1 MGYKVYAGTM
11 KVCDGFTKFKPKDY
25 KFPPTSTSED
35 GYVYSPGA
43 AEWDKKILIWD
54 GTTTALITDPVLT
67 QETNEIETFAFTV
80 PKSLLSPDER
90 DESNPIYDKIE
101 EWNTII
107 GIYEDDVL
115 IWLGYVTATSL
126 QFNLNYGVTV
136 YQLAGALQQKGVRI
150 NAKKY
155 IMSNNKDGSLTYE
168 SIFENA
174 VAFGSRDPFSFGGAS
189 HVNPEFI
196 IDRSKD
202 GAVVD
207 TAWNII
213 QSLIL
218 NEYGGFLYY
227 DYVTNSEGK
236 ILFIIYHLDET
247 PDRTEQTIEF
257 GVNMLDLQ
265 IEEDIS
271 TDLVNLVS
279 GYNRWS
285 ETVTSGWWI
294 FASTS
299 TTDKY
304 AMGEAKDETSIAK
317 YGIHSREILD
327 DTAKTRDA
335 MNKVCE
341 EALKQ
346 YKQFIEPTIMV
357 KAFDLADTGVET
369 DHLGFLK
376 KTRIISEPHNID
388 EWMVCT
394 KAVLPLDKPDQKE
407 FTYGR
412 PSEKLTDQQAKSTTQ
427 GSHHDLSIR
436 GLIRAANG

>member
-11 KVCDGFTKFKPKDY
+11 KTCEGLTKFKPEDY
-25 KFPPTSTSED
+25 KFPPTSED
-35 GYVYSPGA
+35 GYVYSPDA

-54 GTTTALITDPVLT
+54 GTTTALIIDPVLT
-67 QETNEIETFAFTV
+67 QEMNEIETFAFTV

-126 QFNLNYGVTV
+126 QFNLNYDVTV
-136 YQLAGALQQKGVRI
+136 YQLAGSLQQKGVRI

-155 IMSNNKDGSLTYE
+155 IMSNNKEGAFTYE
-168 SIFENA
+168 SIFQNA
-174 VAFGSRDPFSFGGAS
+174 VEYGARDPFAFGGAS
-189 HVNPEFI
+189 HVNPELI

-236 ILFIIYHLDET
+236 IFFIIYHLDET
-247 PDRTEQTIEF
+247 PDQTEQTIEF

-271 TDLVNLVS
+271 TDLVNFVS

-304 AMGEAKDETSIAK
+304 AVGEAKDEASIAK

-346 YKQFIEPTIMV
+346 YKQFVEPTITV
-357 KAFDLADTGVET
+357 KAFDLADTGVAT

-412 PSEKLTDQQAKSTTQ
+412 LPEKLTDQQAKNATQ

>member
-11 KVCDGFTKFKPKDY
+11 KVCDGITKFKPEDY
-25 KFPPTSTSED
+25 KIPPTPTSED
-35 GYVYSPGA
+35 GYLYVLGA
-43 AEWDKKILIWD
+43 VEWDKKILIWD

-67 QETNEIETFAFTV
+67 QEMNEIETFTFTV

-107 GIYEDDVL
+107 GIYEDDML
-115 IWLGYVTATSL
+115 IWIGYVTATSL
-126 QFNLNYGVTV
+126 QFNLSYDVTV
-136 YQLAGALQQKGVRI
+136 YQLAGSLQQKGVRI

-155 IMSNNKDGSLTYE
+155 IMSNNKEGSPTYE
-168 SIFENA
+168 SIFEEA
-174 VAFGSRDPFSFGGAS
+174 VNKGSRDPFMFVGIS
-189 HVNPEFI
+189 HVNPELI

-207 TAWNII
+207 TAWNIV

-227 DYVTNSEGK
+227 DYATNSEGK
-236 ILFIIYHLDET
+236 IDFIIYHLDET
-247 PDRTEQTIEF
+247 PDQTEQTIEF

-304 AMGEAKDETSIAK
+304 AMGEAKDEASIAK

-327 DTAKTRDA
+327 DTAKTKDA

-357 KAFDLADTGVET
+357 KAFDLADTGVAT

-412 PSEKLTDQQAKSTTQ
+412 PPEKLTDQQAKNTAQ